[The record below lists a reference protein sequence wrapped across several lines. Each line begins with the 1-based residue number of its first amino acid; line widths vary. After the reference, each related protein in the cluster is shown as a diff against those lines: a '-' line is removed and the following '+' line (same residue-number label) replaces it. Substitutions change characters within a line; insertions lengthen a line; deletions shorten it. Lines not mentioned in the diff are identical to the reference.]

1 VNGTNGM
8 KPDTMI
14 EKVDKPEVDAG
25 HERSK
30 LFRRALARSKIEK
43 YKEEKQLQANLYDV
57 LSDQPE
63 PHRPK

>member
-1 VNGTNGM
+1 M

-14 EKVDKPEVDAG
+14 EKGDKPEVDAG
-25 HERSK
+25 HEQSK
-30 LFRRALARSKIEK
+30 LVRKALARRKIEK

-63 PHRPK
+63 PPRPK